1 MEPHK
6 IIKYVGYDY
15 PYSGKSQ
22 LDLYKY
28 VTSNCEHEVPM
39 KGRRTETICNDY
51 GNEWDTGLE
60 ELDNLL
66 VWIENQAVFAVNLMS
81 HCTESMYCN
90 EKTRPD
96 SFKIVETW
104 GMYYPK
110 GSGTLKHS
118 HFPFPISFAYYI
130 NAPKGS
136 SPFTLEGED
145 IPVRAGKIL
154 YFKGDAMHEVKP
166 SGVDGRCMLTGN
178 IVYVPKQ
185 TLDKSS
191 ETVV

>member
-1 MEPHK
+1 MELHER
-6 IIKYVGYDY
+6 INHVGYDY
-15 PYSGKSQ
+15 PFSGKSQ

-28 VTSNCEHEVPM
+28 VTSNCEQEVPM
-39 KGRRTETICNDY
+39 KGMKTKTICNDY

-66 VWIENQAVFAVNLMS
+66 VWIENQAVLAVNLMS
-81 HCTESMYCN
+81 HSTESIYRL
-90 EKTRPD
+90 ERTRPD

-110 GSGTLKHS
+110 GSGTLKHN

-130 NAPKGS
+130 NVPKGS

-145 IPVRAGKIL
+145 IPVRAGKVL
-154 YFKGDAMHEVKP
+154 YFKGDAMHEVKS

>member
-1 MEPHK
+1 MELHEK
-6 IIKYVGYDY
+6 INHVGYDY
-15 PYSGKSQ
+15 PFSGKSQ
-22 LDLYKY
+22 RDLYKY

-39 KGRRTETICNDY
+39 KGRRTQIIRNDY

-66 VWIENQAVFAVNLMS
+66 GWIENQAVLAVNLMS
-81 HCTESMYCN
+81 HSTESMYRL
-90 EKTRPD
+90 ERTRPD

-110 GSGTLKHS
+110 GSGTLKHN
-118 HFPFPISFAYYI
+118 HFPFPICFAYYI

-145 IPVRAGKIL
+145 IPVRAGKVL
-154 YFKGDAMHEVKP
+154 YFKGDAMHEVKS

-178 IVYVPKQ
+178 IVYVPKHI
-185 TLDKSS
+185 LDKPL
-191 ETVV
+191 EPVV

>member
-1 MEPHK
+1 MELHER
-6 IIKYVGYDY
+6 INHVGYDY

-22 LDLYKY
+22 VDLYKY

-66 VWIENQAVFAVNLMS
+66 VWIENQAVLAVNLMS

-90 EKTRPD
+90 ERTRPD

-145 IPVRAGKIL
+145 IPVKTGKVL
-154 YFKGDAMHEVKP
+154 YFKGDAMHEVKS